1 MEVSI
6 WHVHGRVDVMLP
18 VREAVFSVVTRSRA
32 QFSIL
37 STHSA
42 LADLVAEAVLEVAS
56 SLMVC
61 PMPTCFVGLVTS
73 AHLHTRA
80 GGRTVVG
87 AL

>member
-1 MEVSI
+1 VT
-6 WHVHGRVDVMLP
+6 LP
-18 VREAVFSVVTRSRA
+18 VREAAFFVVTRSQA
-32 QFSIL
+32 QLSIL
-37 STHSA
+37 STRSA

-73 AHLHTRA
+73 VHLHTRV
-80 GGRTVVG
+80 GDRTVVG